1 MALDA
6 RQWQILVTDG
16 VHKMRDNVISLCFFV
31 FRKPLL
37 WETQISF
44 RNKDRNSEMM
54 GTVKLKP
61 LGKIGRQWEFQHG
74 LVFSKAQKIV
84 GLKVI
89 SMNTYQSHDAH
100 NIIICVYIYY
110 NMFIYIY
117 IYCIIYICLYYIY
130 YTYINNMMLYIYI
143 YEYVSYV
150 IPIQHP

>member
-16 VHKMRDNVISLCFFV
+16 VHKMRDNVISLCFFVFFV

-100 NIIICVYIYY
+100 NIIICVYIY
-110 NMFIYIY
+110 IIICLYIY
-117 IYCIIYICLYYIY
+117 IYCIIYIYVYII
-130 YTYINNMMLYIYI
+130 YIIRILITWCYIYI
-143 YEYVSYV
+143 YMNMY
-150 IPIQHP
+150 HM

>member
-74 LVFSKAQKIV
+74 LVFSKAKKIV

-110 NMFIYIY
+110 NMSIYIH
-117 IYCIIYICLYYIY
+117 ILYYIY
-130 YTYINNMMLYIYI
+130 VYIIYIIRILITWCYIYMNM
-143 YEYVSYV
+143 Y
-150 IPIQHP
+150 HM